1 MYAASVAEQTE
12 RERARAHKA
21 RASTRTTTTAP
32 YANDPAAFIHNEVI
46 IDDAQP
52 DQDSDALATMPF
64 HMWEAQRELLAD
76 MVRERL
82 LFILKARQLGISW
95 LICAYVLWLCLYRP
109 GRVVL
114 MFSIGQVEANEL
126 LRRVNVM
133 YWRLSAD
140 LRATLPALIKEN
152 TTDMAWANGSH
163 VQSLPSRK
171 DAGSSYTASLVVL
184 DEFAKNQWA
193 KELYTAVKPTV
204 DGGGAMI
211 ILSTAKGKTNLFYD
225 LCQRAIAGLGRFA
238 FRFLPWES
246 RPGRDAAWYA
256 AVEADAVDSSLMKQE
271 YPATADEAFEAT
283 EVDTFLPDIALWD
296 ACREDLPPLDGHTPC
311 ILALDGAESNDTFAS
326 AIVSKHPT
334 DPDRVAVRYVRPYV
348 PQKGVPLDFNEIEI
362 DLRELGQAHAIVELA
377 YDPFLLGQMI
387 MRLKKSAVLYRANNP
402 GKPLYFNPFPAPCVP
417 FHQGP
422 DRLVADKGLYDEITT
437 RRLAHDGNP
446 ALRAHISNANRK
458 VDSESRKLRI
468 VKRTYALKIDLA
480 VCVSMA
486 CARLALMIAMP
497 VPAPSKKV
505 NVFGA
510 QPSGNRW
517 KGMG

>member
-1 MYAASVAEQTE
+1 LLSQLAKQRLEADPALAA
-12 RERARAHKA
+12 RARAVTQPPP
-21 RASTRTTTTAP
+21 SP
-32 YANDPAAFIHNEVI
+32 YVNDVAAFIQHEVI

-64 HMWEAQRELLAD
+64 HMWDAQRDLLAD
-76 MVRERL
+76 IVSERL

-95 LICAYVLWLCLYRP
+95 LVCAYVLWLCLYRP

-133 YWRLSAD
+133 YWRLSD
-140 LRATLPALIKEN
+140 KLRATLPALVKEN

-163 VQSLPSRK
+163 VQSLPTSQ

-184 DEFAKNQWA
+184 DEFAKNRWA
-193 KELYTAVKPTV
+193 RSLYTAVKPTV

-225 LCQRAIAGLGRFA
+225 LCQRAIAGASRFA
-238 FRFLPWES
+238 FRFLPWQS

-296 ACREDLPPLDGHTPC
+296 ACQELLPPLNGHTPC
-311 ILALDGAESNDTFAS
+311 VLALDGAESNDTFAS
-326 AIVSKHPT
+326 LMVSAHPA
-334 DPDRVAVRYVRPYV
+334 DAARLAVRYVRPYV
-348 PQKGVPLDFNEIEI
+348 PSKGAPLDFNEIEI
-362 DLRELGQAHAIVELA
+362 DLRELGQAHAISQLA
-377 YDPFLLGQMI
+377 YDPFLLGQLI
-387 MRLKKSAVLYRANNP
+387 MRLKKPATLYRAADTA
-402 GKPLYFNPFPAPCVP
+402 KAHPLVFPAFPAPCEP

-437 RRLAHDGNP
+437 RMTAHDGNA
-446 ALRAHISNANRK
+446 ALRAHLSNANRK

-480 VCVSMA
+480 VCLSMA
-486 CARLALMIAMP
+486 RQRAREVLGL
-497 VPAPSKKV
+497 
-505 NVFGA
+505 
-510 QPSGNRW
+510 PSGADLVDFLP
-517 KGMG
+517 